1 MTSISSLGS
10 TNITLQF
17 DLDRNID
24 GAALDVQAAISGSLR
39 RLPPDLPNPP
49 SFRKVNPADQPVLFL
64 SLRSSTLPLS
74 KVNDYAEQI
83 LQQQISQINGVAQV
97 QIFGQQKYAVRI
109 AADPE
114 AVSARGLSFAD
125 IQKSVSDANSN
136 QPTGTLRG
144 SRQLVTIEASGQLR
158 SASDYGSI
166 VVSSKNGVPVK
177 LDDIAT
183 VRDSVENDQTASWYV
198 SERSILLAVYR
209 QSDANTV
216 DVVDQV
222 KAKIPFYRDQLPAS
236 VSMDILTDRSIPIRE
251 AVSDVQFS
259 LILAMALV
267 IMVIFIFLKSLSATI
282 IPALALPRF
291 ARWYFCRD
299 VFVWLFN

>member
-1 MTSISSLGS
+1 MSISELCIRRPVMTTLITLSFIIFGLFAYRLLPVAALPRVDFPTISVSANLPGASPESMASSVAAPLERQFSTISGVTSMTSISSLGS

-64 SLRSSTLPLS
+64 ALRSSTLPLS

-109 AADPE
+109 SADPE

-125 IQKSVSDANSN
+125 IQKSVADANSN

-158 SASDYGSI
+158 
-166 VVSSKNGVPVK
+166 
-177 LDDIAT
+177 
-183 VRDSVENDQTASWYV
+183 
-198 SERSILLAVYR
+198 
-209 QSDANTV
+209 
-216 DVVDQV
+216 
-222 KAKIPFYRDQLPAS
+222 
-236 VSMDILTDRSIPIRE
+236 
-251 AVSDVQFS
+251 
-259 LILAMALV
+259 
-267 IMVIFIFLKSLSATI
+267 
-282 IPALALPRF
+282 
-291 ARWYFCRD
+291 
-299 VFVWLFN
+299 